1 MGLFNFKKKKNELC
15 LYSPLNGEV
24 KPITESP
31 DPVFS
36 QKMMGDGIVIFP
48 KDGQVVAPFDGKV
61 TMIFPSKH
69 AIGLTSKDGV
79 ELLIHYGL
87 DTVNLNGEGFEVFV
101 EVGQA
106 ISKGDRLLTANNT
119 LIEENGYSTA
129 VPVVFT
135 ALADNQSIE
144 IVKSGEV
151 NQGDKIVI
159 IK

>member
-1 MGLFNFKKKKNELC
+1 MGLFSRKKKEIC

-24 KPITESP
+24 KSIDATP

-36 QKMMGDGIVIFP
+36 QKMMGDGVVIFP
-48 KDGQVVAPFDGKV
+48 TDGNVVAPFDGKV

-69 AIGLTSKDGV
+69 AIGLESKDGI

-87 DTVNLNGEGFEVFV
+87 DTVSLNGEGFEVLV
-101 EVGQA
+101 EVNQA
-106 ISKGDRLLTANNT
+106 IKTGDPLLKADNALIESKGL
-119 LIEENGYSTA
+119 SCA

-135 ALADNQSIE
+135 ALSESKSIE
-144 IVKSGEV
+144 IVKSGTV
-151 NQGDKIVI
+151 SQGDKIVI